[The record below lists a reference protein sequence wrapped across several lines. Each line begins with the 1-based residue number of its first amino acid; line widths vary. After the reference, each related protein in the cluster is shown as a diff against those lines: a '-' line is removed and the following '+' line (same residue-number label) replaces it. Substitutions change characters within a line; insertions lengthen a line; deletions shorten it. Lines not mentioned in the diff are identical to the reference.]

1 MSKQAQ
7 PGDRL
12 NVGGVLCEAVAGGTA
27 DSQRLREFAAAL
39 GKPATVCGLCPAA
52 SAIMSPRTDLCNRTP
67 CGGCLLVPVELV
79 GPLKLANVIRGEP

>member
-1 MSKQAQ
+1 MSTKIQ

-12 NVGGVLCEAVAGGTA
+12 DVGGVLCEAVAWRSA
-27 DSQRLREFAAAL
+27 DRGRIRAFAAAL

-52 SAIMSPRTDLCNRTP
+52 SSPIIPRTDLCNRTL
-67 CGGCLLVPVELV
+67 CGDHILVPVDLV

>member
-1 MSKQAQ
+1 MSNQTQ

-12 NVGGVLCEAVAGGTA
+12 DVGGVLCEAFACSSVNNKLIR
-27 DSQRLREFAAAL
+27 DFAAAL

-67 CGGCLLVPVELV
+67 CGDCLLVPVELV